1 MAQNRRPVRR
11 EERYEDSRR
20 TEARRSSA
28 SRRSSEPRRSGEPHR
43 KKKKRTSPLAAV
55 GRVLFGL
62 VVALSAVIVVA
73 YGGMKL
79 MAKMPSFGDEPEL
92 PPINHGQDG
101 PETPGGP
108 DQTPAPKLERK
119 SKTWTFL
126 LACTDATS
134 GNTDTIMVGMYD
146 TVNQKAGLVSIP
158 RDTLVNATIDGQTY
172 RKINSLYNVSVEA
185 LMSEVSKLLGI
196 PIDHYVTV
204 DIKAFIKLVNL
215 VDGIDYNVPVH
226 MWYEDDVQDL
236 LIQFEPGMQHLDG
249 KQTMELCRFRYS
261 NDGSGTELTD
271 AGRNQIQR
279 EVLAQIAKKVLSN
292 PQKIAS
298 YLELFFQYV
307 KTDLKLEELLWFVEP
322 AMGFDMSTGLTTGGL
337 TGDYDVHYNGQ
348 RWYFLPD
355 REESTALINQTV
367 NPYTTDLPADRMRI
381 FQVNG

>member
-1 MAQNRRPVRR
+1 
-11 EERYEDSRR
+11 
-20 TEARRSSA
+20 
-28 SRRSSEPRRSGEPHR
+28 
-43 KKKKRTSPLAAV
+43 
-55 GRVLFGL
+55 VLFGL

-73 YGGMKL
+73 YGCMKL
-79 MAKMPSFGDEPEL
+79 MAKMPSFGDEPDL
-92 PPINHGQDG
+92 PPVVQN
-101 PETPGGP
+101 PENPNTPVDP
-108 DQTPAPKLERK
+108 AQTPAPKLERK
-119 SKTWTFL
+119 SRTWTFL

-158 RDTLVNATIDGQTY
+158 RDTLVNAVIDGKTY
-172 RKINSLYNVSVEA
+172 RKINSLYNVGVES
-185 LMSEVSKLLGI
+185 LMSEASKLLGI

-204 DIKAFIKLVNL
+204 DIQAFIKLVNL
-215 VDGIDYNVPVH
+215 VDGIDYNVPIH

-236 LIQFEPGMQHLDG
+236 LIQFEPGMQHLNG

-279 EVLAQIAKKVLSN
+279 EVLTQIAKKVLSN
-292 PQKIAS
+292 PQNIAS
-298 YLELFFQYV
+298 YLELFFQHV

-322 AMGFDMSTGLTTGGL
+322 AMGFDVGDGLTTGGL

-355 REESTALINQTV
+355 REESIQLINQAI
-367 NPYTTDLPADRMRI
+367 NPYTTDLPAERMQI
-381 FQVNG
+381 FDVNR